1 MNLIPCFGLYILIF
15 EKGTGL
21 FKANISP
28 LVAEQYKRTK
38 LFVVVTSNGEKV
50 IVDPALTVSRVYM
63 VCLSFLFQLVC

>member
-15 EKGTGL
+15 KKGTGL

-38 LFVVVTSNGEKV
+38 LFVVVTSNGERV

-63 VCLSFLFQLVC
+63 VCLSLLFQLVC